1 MFSRFSLLKQTVR
14 HCQPFLFNKNVK
26 KQIFKQCFAATT
38 RRNTKVGGVVGSQ
51 LIQVVNKLQD
61 VLALTGAKTEID
73 LPQIVVC
80 GGQSSGKSSV
90 IEHLVGHDFL
100 PRGRDLVTRCPIIL
114 QLNENTE
121 NDETFATF
129 LHLGDEQ
136 KFDLKDCAQEINRR
150 TNEIAGD
157 KKGIVTQPI
166 VLKISIPNVLPLTLV
181 DMPGLTRV
189 PVGDQPADIEQR
201 IRRLIMRYI
210 QPKNAIILAVHAAN
224 QDMAT
229 SDALNIAKNA
239 DKDCERTVGVL
250 TKIDIMDKG
259 TSPVDMLSGVVYP
272 LRLGWYGIV
281 GRSHEATLQG
291 RSIAE
296 SLQHEAEFFA
306 GAKFSSVR
314 KNVGSRNLALR
325 CNDLLATHI
334 AQHLPVIKS
343 QLRKVEKEARS
354 TLDRLGDGVPGAGA
368 DRAAQGWYLM
378 HLLNN
383 YASEFGASIDGSGTN
398 ILADQAVGGARL
410 RHVFHDNFPQDLDR
424 LQPNLQEHSLKSVL
438 RNASGAAP
446 SLFVP
451 QKAFEVLARQQI
463 EMFRSVAEDCVSSA
477 ANELTQIAS
486 RVATLDGVVRH
497 AALKRRLDDVTS
509 SLIKDCKKD
518 AKKMVHTIIDS
529 ELAYINTNHPNF
541 IGGAAALQHSANLH
555 ANTGNKQQQT
565 TSSPSS
571 SSTHKPSSSSS
582 SSSSSSWLGSLFSS
596 TQDGSQYD
604 DKPSSSSSSSS
615 SASNYNSNNNNNNY
629 NNNNRVQTSVEQ
641 REAVQVELMKS
652 LLASYFE
659 IVRANLRDLV
669 PKLVMHSLVK
679 QVQSKL
685 QETLVSELYRESEFD
700 FMLAESNDAVRARQ
714 VAKEQ
719 LEAVEQARDVLS
731 HNVVRQL
738 ERQAEQH

>member
-1 MFSRFSLLKQTVR
+1 
-14 HCQPFLFNKNVK
+14 
-26 KQIFKQCFAATT
+26 
-38 RRNTKVGGVVGSQ
+38 
-51 LIQVVNKLQD
+51 
-61 VLALTGAKTEID
+61 
-73 LPQIVVC
+73 
-80 GGQSSGKSSV
+80 
-90 IEHLVGHDFL
+90 
-100 PRGRDLVTRCPIIL
+100 
-114 QLNENTE
+114 
-121 NDETFATF
+121 
-129 LHLGDEQ
+129 
-136 KFDLKDCAQEINRR
+136 
-150 TNEIAGD
+150 
-157 KKGIVTQPI
+157 
-166 VLKISIPNVLPLTLV
+166 
-181 DMPGLTRV
+181 
-189 PVGDQPADIEQR
+189 
-201 IRRLIMRYI
+201 
-210 QPKNAIILAVHAAN
+210 
-224 QDMAT
+224 
-229 SDALNIAKNA
+229 
-239 DKDCERTVGVL
+239 
-250 TKIDIMDKG
+250 
-259 TSPVDMLSGVVYP
+259 
-272 LRLGWYGIV
+272 
-281 GRSHEATLQG
+281 
-291 RSIAE
+291 
-296 SLQHEAEFFA
+296 
-306 GAKFSSVR
+306 
-314 KNVGSRNLALR
+314 
-325 CNDLLATHI
+325 
-334 AQHLPVIKS
+334 
-343 QLRKVEKEARS
+343 
-354 TLDRLGDGVPGAGA
+354 
-368 DRAAQGWYLM
+368 M

-451 QKAFEVLARQQI
+451 QKAFEALARQQI

-565 TSSPSS
+565 TSSPSPS
-571 SSTHKPSSSSS
+571 SSHKPSSSS

-615 SASNYNSNNNNNNY
+615 SSSNYNSNNNY